1 MKNRQ
6 NTFNNYFF
14 ASKAFIVSFSLLI
27 LALLLAAC
35 GSNTSSNP
43 PAGSTST
50 PTTATTPTATATAP
64 TAIAATTAT
73 TTTDNHHPVKVYFSK
88 SPDSEHNFQ
97 AVYPVDR
104 DSPTTAVAT
113 YAIQQL
119 IAGPTSTEKNAGYYS
134 ELPKALNGPSSCSGA
149 DFTLAL
155 DKKGTTDEPG
165 TATLKFCRTLT
176 SGGIGTDARIH
187 TEIEKTLKQFPTIKK
202 VVILTN
208 EGHCFG
214 DESGM
219 DRCLQ

>member
-6 NTFNNYFF
+6 NTIYNHLLT
-14 ASKAFIVSFSLLI
+14 SKAFIVSSVLLI
-27 LALLLAAC
+27 LTLLLAAC

-50 PTTATTPTATATAP
+50 PANTTPTATTGASPAVTTAT
-64 TAIAATTAT
+64 ATTAT
-73 TTTDNHHPVKVYFSK
+73 HYPVKVYFSK

-97 AVYPVDR
+97 AVYPVNR
-104 DSPTTAVAT
+104 DSPTSAVAT

-119 IAGPTSTEKNAGYYS
+119 IAGPTSVEKNAGYYS
-134 ELPKALNGPSSCSGA
+134 ELPKALSGPSSCSGA

-187 TEIEKTLKQFPTIKK
+187 TEIETTLKQFPTIKK
-202 VVILTN
+202 VIILTN

>member
-6 NTFNNYFF
+6 NTMYIHFF
-14 ASKAFIVSFSLLI
+14 ARKTFIVSSSMLI

-35 GSNTSSNP
+35 GSDTSSNP

-50 PTTATTPTATATAP
+50 TTNTAPKATPAAP
-64 TAIAATTAT
+64 TAAATTAT
-73 TTTDNHHPVKVYFSK
+73 TTTNHATVKIYFSK
-88 SPDSEHNFQ
+88 SPDSEHNFR
-97 AVYPVDR
+97 AVYPVTR
-104 DSPTTAVAT
+104 DAPTPAVAT

-119 IAGPTSTEKNAGYYS
+119 IAGPTGSEQNAGYYS
-134 ELPKALNGPSSCSGA
+134 ELHKALSGPSSCSGA

-165 TATLKFCRTLT
+165 TATIKFCRTLT
-176 SGGIGTDARIH
+176 SGGIGTDARIS
-187 TEIEKTLKQFPTIKK
+187 TEIEMTLKQFSTIKK

-208 EGHCFG
+208 GGHCFG

>member
-1 MKNRQ
+1 MKDRQ
-6 NTFNNYFF
+6 NTFYNYLFT
-14 ASKAFIVSFSLLI
+14 SKAFIVSSSLLI

-43 PAGSTST
+43 PAVSTST
-50 PTTATTPTATATAP
+50 PTTTTTATAP
-64 TAIAATTAT
+64 TVIVAITAT
-73 TTTDNHHPVKVYFSK
+73 TTTGNHHPVKVYFSK
-88 SPDSEHNFQ
+88 SPDSENNFR

-104 DSPTTAVAT
+104 DAPTTAVAT

-149 DFTLAL
+149 DFTLTL
-155 DKKGTTDEPG
+155 DKKGTTAEPG
-165 TATLKFCRTLT
+165 TTTLKFCRTLT

-187 TEIEKTLKQFPTIKK
+187 TEIEKTLQQFPTIKK